1 MSLLK
6 VMTLNIGNPSLQRVQ
21 KQIDW
26 LETRDEDVFV
36 LTETKLSQGCLYLEE
51 YFGEVGS
58 TLFDYGKEPKFHVF
72 FPKSQ
77 TEDLGVMIL
86 SRFPILS
93 TESCFE
99 KSSPYY
105 SRLINVCLDFYG
117 NKVGVMGLYV
127 PSRDSS
133 AEKIK
138 RKKQFVI
145 DYLNYL
151 KQLGGKKEIPYVIC
165 GDLNVLEEKHVPHY
179 RNFLKWEYDFYGRFS
194 HFGYTDAFRLLHPT
208 ENEYSWVGRTND
220 GYRYDH
226 CFVSKEIS
234 KRVAKCCYIHETRKI
249 PITDHSALT
258 LTLDF

>member
-58 TLFDYGKEPKFHVF
+58 TLFDYGNEPKFHVF

-117 NKVGVMGLYV
+117 NKWVLWDYM
-127 PSRDSS
+127 SRR
-133 AEKIK
+133 EILQQ
-138 RKKQFVI
+138 KK
-145 DYLNYL
+145 
-151 KQLGGKKEIPYVIC
+151 
-165 GDLNVLEEKHVPHY
+165 
-179 RNFLKWEYDFYGRFS
+179 
-194 HFGYTDAFRLLHPT
+194 
-208 ENEYSWVGRTND
+208 
-220 GYRYDH
+220 
-226 CFVSKEIS
+226 
-234 KRVAKCCYIHETRKI
+234 
-249 PITDHSALT
+249 
-258 LTLDF
+258 

>member
-58 TLFDYGKEPKFHVF
+58 TLFDYGNEPKFHVF

-105 SRLINVCLDFYG
+105 
-117 NKVGVMGLYV
+117 
-127 PSRDSS
+127 
-133 AEKIK
+133 
-138 RKKQFVI
+138 
-145 DYLNYL
+145 
-151 KQLGGKKEIPYVIC
+151 
-165 GDLNVLEEKHVPHY
+165 
-179 RNFLKWEYDFYGRFS
+179 
-194 HFGYTDAFRLLHPT
+194 
-208 ENEYSWVGRTND
+208 
-220 GYRYDH
+220 
-226 CFVSKEIS
+226 
-234 KRVAKCCYIHETRKI
+234 
-249 PITDHSALT
+249 
-258 LTLDF
+258 

>member
-58 TLFDYGKEPKFHVF
+58 TLFV
-72 FPKSQ
+72 
-77 TEDLGVMIL
+77 
-86 SRFPILS
+86 
-93 TESCFE
+93 
-99 KSSPYY
+99 
-105 SRLINVCLDFYG
+105 YG

-234 KRVAKCCYIHETRKI
+234 KRVVKCCYIHETRKI

>member
-105 SRLINVCLDFYG
+105 SRLVKPYRALDEAGQKMVRTVIELEMARCKNV
-117 NKVGVMGLYV
+117 V
-127 PSRDSS
+127 PSLPV
-133 AEKIK
+133 K
-138 RKKQFVI
+138 
-145 DYLNYL
+145 
-151 KQLGGKKEIPYVIC
+151 
-165 GDLNVLEEKHVPHY
+165 
-179 RNFLKWEYDFYGRFS
+179 
-194 HFGYTDAFRLLHPT
+194 
-208 ENEYSWVGRTND
+208 
-220 GYRYDH
+220 
-226 CFVSKEIS
+226 
-234 KRVAKCCYIHETRKI
+234 
-249 PITDHSALT
+249 
-258 LTLDF
+258 